1 MVELKKNQVSIDVEI
16 LELQESMIEK
26 MYASTSVET

>member
-26 MYASTSVET
+26 MYTSTSVET